1 MPDLTPLSPF
11 GLTTPRHATHGAL
24 TLTEVTGQALYSVAL
39 SQGADVPCPFDL
51 TLPDV
56 GGLVVQGETL
66 AFWTGP
72 AQWMLAC
79 LDGTAIPDL
88 AGYAI
93 TDQSD
98 GWVIF
103 DLRAPDAK
111 TLERVL
117 EKLVNL
123 DLRHFPPGQA
133 RRTGLAH
140 LSAFVLRMDA
150 GHTRIFG
157 PRSAAGTLWHALDTA
172 ARQNSAPLH
181 T

>member
-11 GLTTPRHATHGAL
+11 GLTTPRHATHGSL
-24 TLTEVTGQALYSVAL
+24 TLSEMTGLALYSVAL
-39 SQGADVPCPFDL
+39 AQGVNVPRPFDL

-56 GGLVVQGETL
+56 GGLVVQGDWL

-72 AQWMLAC
+72 AQWMLSC
-79 LDGTAIPDL
+79 PDGAAIPDCTGC
-88 AGYAI
+88 AV

-98 GWVIF
+98 GWVTL
-103 DLRAPDAK
+103 DLRAPDAA

-117 EKLVNL
+117 EKLINL
-123 DLRHFPPGQA
+123 DLRRFQAGQA

-140 LSAFVLRMDA
+140 LAAFVLRLDV
-150 GHTRIFG
+150 GHMRILG